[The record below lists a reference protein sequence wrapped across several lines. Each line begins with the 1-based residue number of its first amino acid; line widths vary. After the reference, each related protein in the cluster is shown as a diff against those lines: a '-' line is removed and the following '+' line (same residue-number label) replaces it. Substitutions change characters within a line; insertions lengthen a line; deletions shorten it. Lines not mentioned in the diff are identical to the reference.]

1 MSKPTVSDIQVY
13 QKLSAVA
20 DELDQLASEGASL
33 VGDAAL
39 NTAARTV
46 RGMANAVYRQIMS
59 DSSPLDS

>member
-1 MSKPTVSDIQVY
+1 MSKPPVSDIQVY

-33 VGDAAL
+33 IGDAAL

-46 RGMANAVYRQIMS
+46 RGMANAVYQQIMS